1 MATGRGKAKMPPP
14 GLDANEL
21 PGVIDSGDS
30 DLDESRPQKANKRE
44 GHASPVG
51 RERGPVTLSDLRA
64 LLHEQSQQLKDHQEK
79 QIKAAITDLQKS
91 TGAQIKAI
99 QSDIHRHNDYIDQ
112 LRDQGERVEA
122 RLQALEAGGAGA
134 TTGGGGSGNETRKN
148 LMIFGGWGPDT
159 HRDTLLAELRE
170 LLGKINALQHFEDIF
185 TTGPRR
191 GNALGLVTQG
201 QGETEGDLK
210 RKMIKIAQA
219 VREANLHS
227 ENMQS
232 DKNLW
237 ASLSKSRVERLR
249 SSHAGKLKRMLMEID
264 PTLRDHMDVEWNAGS
279 LWLRGVLLGSAT
291 RSKPVGATIAEGKVP
306 QAWVDLTTAG
316 RVIGCSESD
325 LRDRWTTLMDY

>member
-1 MATGRGKAKMPPP
+1 
-14 GLDANEL
+14 
-21 PGVIDSGDS
+21 
-30 DLDESRPQKANKRE
+30 
-44 GHASPVG
+44 
-51 RERGPVTLSDLRA
+51 
-64 LLHEQSQQLKDHQEK
+64 
-79 QIKAAITDLQKS
+79 
-91 TGAQIKAI
+91 
-99 QSDIHRHNDYIDQ
+99 
-112 LRDQGERVEA
+112 
-122 RLQALEAGGAGA
+122 
-134 TTGGGGSGNETRKN
+134 
-148 LMIFGGWGPDT
+148 
-159 HRDTLLAELRE
+159 
-170 LLGKINALQHFEDIF
+170 
-185 TTGPRR
+185 
-191 GNALGLVTQG
+191 
-201 QGETEGDLK
+201 
-210 RKMIKIAQA
+210 MIKIAQA